1 MSLFNHDSHF
11 TIRNQA
17 RFPTHQFPF
26 IEQSNER
33 WKKKVIIRNENQMK
47 YKGLTC
53 HTIMKHCEKWSIKS
67 QDVEN
72 KNQNKE
78 KS

>member
-1 MSLFNHDSHF
+1 M
-11 TIRNQA
+11 
-17 RFPTHQFPF
+17 
-26 IEQSNER
+26 
-33 WKKKVIIRNENQMK
+33 KKKVIIRNENQMK

-67 QDVEN
+67 QEVEN

>member
-1 MSLFNHDSHF
+1 MSLLTHDSHF
-11 TIRNQA
+11 TIKKSGNI
-17 RFPTHQFPF
+17 PHTSIPF
-26 IEQSNER
+26 YRTIKREM
-33 WKKKVIIRNENQMK
+33 KKNVIIRNENQMK

-67 QDVEN
+67 QEVEN

>member
-1 MSLFNHDSHF
+1 
-11 TIRNQA
+11 
-17 RFPTHQFPF
+17 
-26 IEQSNER
+26 
-33 WKKKVIIRNENQMK
+33 MK

-67 QDVEN
+67 QEVERIRT
-72 KNQNKE
+72 KIKE